1 MKKIQKQ
8 HMYSKKK
15 KLYKRQYFLLFI
27 IILFSISFIYTL
39 GRYATDTSNN
49 FFTRTKEFYFNSDKL
64 TEDNASFHIENWS
77 GVDDYVITINMNS
90 YNNNLQ
96 AATYD
101 IGYDITY
108 TCSNNIICQLSKT
121 SGNILASTNTDF
133 FNLIITPNANFDT
146 GDRAYVEI
154 TVNSTS
160 DFKKELKGN
169 FTLTVGKEAFSYK
182 IKDSTNSPYIEL
194 NMTNTLSYYIV
205 DEPFETYTAGQRI
218 DIDTYLSLDDTNK
231 DKCHS
236 SIVTIQFNPDDILLD
251 MTDYY
256 YKDATDIQ
264 KTVINGVEYIY
275 GFKVKIEAV
284 SSANIRFYKVDPTN
298 NYTYPN
304 ATNYSIIN
312 ISSE

>member
-169 FTLTVGKEAFSYK
+169 FTLTVGKEAFSYE

-236 SIVTIQFNPDDILLD
+236 SIVTIQFNPADILLD